1 MDVKLALKISEATGL
16 PVAVAE
22 KVAEAYAH
30 EGAGLA
36 YYGAELGLPVCGAE
50 TRCDCGSCDP
60 YVSRLEVVGPR
71 GSYVLIP
78 EAGSAAEV
86 VA

>member
-16 PVAVAE
+16 PA
-22 KVAEAYAH
+22 AEAERVAKAYAQ

-36 YYGAELGLPVCGAE
+36 YYGAELGLPVRGSE
-50 TRCDCGSCDP
+50 VRCDCGSCDP

-78 EAGSAAEV
+78 EAASASEV
-86 VA
+86 A